1 MAWWSD
7 QLLSSLKRE
16 EKKRGVVME
25 KVNELYEEFKKK
37 FEGVN
42 GECYRVANPEDL
54 GSLIINVLAG
64 KGSKTISLYDS
75 PLSQAAKLKE
85 KLRAAGFE
93 VHTDELFKATAQ
105 DDVGITEVNWGIAE
119 LGTLV
124 QIAPEVDNRLCSTL
138 VPIHLALLKTSAIVP
153 ELDNMLDMI
162 SKLPQIPGF
171 VGFITG
177 PSRSSDIERILEI
190 GVHGPEQVIVIL
202 IDE

>member
-1 MAWWSD
+1 
-7 QLLSSLKRE
+7 
-16 EKKRGVVME
+16 ME
-25 KVNELYEEFKKK
+25 KVNALYEKFKGK

-42 GECYRVANPEDL
+42 GECYRVTKAEEMGD
-54 GSLIINVLAG
+54 LIINLLAG
-64 KGSKTISLYDS
+64 KGAKTIALYES
-75 PLSQAAKLKE
+75 PLSQSSRLKDRL
-85 KLRAAGFE
+85 KAAGFE
-93 VHTDELFKATAQ
+93 VHTDNLFQATSR

-138 VPIHLALLKTSAIVP
+138 VPIHLALLKTSAIIP
-153 ELDNMLDMI
+153 DLDDMLNTI
-162 SKLPQIPGF
+162 SGLPQIPGF

-202 IDE
+202 VDQ